1 MDEYR
6 VSTCCLAF
14 ASCLMDRWRIG
25 DKDGDKRERWSLEIK
40 LFFSS
45 YNPFLLRFTIAHKM
59 KKVKEVL
66 TNIEKEGCGTLD
78 LVPQDT
84 SMWADEV
91 ARNQATISPTNG
103 GIDIIRMVG
112 RDTEK
117 KKLIKLLKS
126 EADEVV
132 SIIPI
137 PNQFFFDSRT
147 KTFDLRVWV
156 YVSKKFDLQRIGE
169 IIISTVSRSTSIEP
183 SEWYITLKDGNL
195 QSITEMLKSMLPT
208 KKYLIVLDDMWEEGV
223 DNLEKLKHM
232 LQYGRKGSKIILT
245 TRMQHVVDKLD
256 IVALA
261 SQGIIRPV
269 RKSDQINLSIL
280 SDDDCWN
287 VMRQTPFWQDEDLCG
302 LEAIGRQIAKKCA
315 GLPLLARSLGFL
327 LSQHKSTAA
336 WEDIMDKKIILGME
350 ENTLLQEPLERLMLS
365 YYYMPLKFKLCFT
378 YCAVYAKGFT
388 IASDNLI
395 QQWRALGYI
404 QSIVD
409 GKHCVDYL
417 LGMSFLQISKTS
429 PNAPEDAEGPIKVTM
444 HDLVYDLAT
453 IILGQQLI
461 AINDPKELT
470 QNSLEKNY
478 CRHMQFINYQKHKI
492 RSLHF
497 TECDRL
503 QLQDKSFSKCKYLRV
518 LDISECS
525 IQGKSVPSN
534 ISLPSSIHQLMLLRY
549 LDASGLPIT
558 SLPKSLHKLQNMQT
572 LILSNCALET
582 LPNNIG
588 SLLNLCYL
596 DLSGNSS
603 LNKLPVSF
611 GELSALWFLN
621 LSACS
626 KFYELPESIGNLI
639 SLRHLD
645 MSGCNVLQKLPDKF
659 GTLPNLLFLNL
670 SSCSKLVKQPDSIN
684 IKSLEHLNLSS
695 CHQLQS
701 LPNNFGNLENLMF
714 LNLSDCYNA
723 HMLPESFCRLKHLK
737 DLDLSDCHDLKELP
751 KCFGNLSELH
761 SLNLTSC
768 SKLQSLPESFGGMSK
783 LKRLDLSYCIRLEN
797 LPSSFRSLKLQV
809 LYMLNL
815 HELPEG
821 ISNMTS
827 LIKFEVHTVKGW
839 DIDFFGTPSILRLPY
854 RVVEHIVHEVHE
866 VGYWP
871 HSSIVSIGKLACQ
884 HLRINHLEKVKHS
897 EDAERAKL
905 RDNADLQKLC
915 LSWGHEDMT
924 ENKRDAEVLENLIPP
939 RTLEGFTLRACD
951 AVPQLGMLPNLR
963 LLLIIL
969 IPNITKIRKEFYGEK
984 GACKRLRVIQL
995 YGLKNME
1002 ECWTTRSGEEGD
1014 DFLIPNL
1021 HMLDI
1026 WDCPKLKFL
1035 SYPPKSMYWDLTYGD
1050 EVLPPMHEF
1059 GRLSSSTLPFE
1070 AKIRSKSFTTDKWDQ
1085 LQHLATLEEL
1095 SVTGF
1100 HSSLASFP
1108 EATPWLLLYLP
1119 NLEILPEWLGQLIA
1133 LEELFIWSPPKLT
1146 CFPESIWNLTTLK
1159 RLSIRD
1165 YPRQV
1170 KRCKGEDAHKI
1181 SRIPEVEFDY

>member
-1 MDEYR
+1 MEELTEEEHKSNLVAEEHFKVRFLKGFKKNRGGFVKR
-6 VSTCCLAF
+6 VEEFVMPSF
-14 ASCLMDRWRIG
+14 
-25 DKDGDKRERWSLEIK
+25 K
-40 LFFSS
+40 LS
-45 YNPFLLRFTIAHKM
+45 N
-59 KKVKEVL
+59 
-66 TNIEKEGCGTLD
+66 NQIEE
-78 LVPQDT
+78 
-84 SMWADEV
+84 
-91 ARNQATISPTNG
+91 
-103 GIDIIRMVG
+103 
-112 RDTEK
+112 
-117 KKLIKLLKS
+117 
-126 EADEVV
+126 
-132 SIIPI
+132 I
-137 PNQFFFDSRT
+137 PNLIGYANACIRYT
-147 KTFDLRVWV
+147 LR
-156 YVSKKFDLQRIGE
+156 
-169 IIISTVSRSTSIEP
+169 IS
-183 SEWYITLKDGNL
+183 
-195 QSITEMLKSMLPT
+195 
-208 KKYLIVLDDMWEEGV
+208 
-223 DNLEKLKHM
+223 
-232 LQYGRKGSKIILT
+232 
-245 TRMQHVVDKLD
+245 
-256 IVALA
+256 A
-261 SQGIIRPV
+261 
-269 RKSDQINLSIL
+269 
-280 SDDDCWN
+280 
-287 VMRQTPFWQDEDLCG
+287 
-302 LEAIGRQIAKKCA
+302 
-315 GLPLLARSLGFL
+315 
-327 LSQHKSTAA
+327 
-336 WEDIMDKKIILGME
+336 
-350 ENTLLQEPLERLMLS
+350 
-365 YYYMPLKFKLCFT
+365 
-378 YCAVYAKGFT
+378 
-388 IASDNLI
+388 
-395 QQWRALGYI
+395 
-404 QSIVD
+404 
-409 GKHCVDYL
+409 
-417 LGMSFLQISKTS
+417 
-429 PNAPEDAEGPIKVTM
+429 
-444 HDLVYDLAT
+444 
-453 IILGQQLI
+453 
-461 AINDPKELT
+461 
-470 QNSLEKNY
+470 
-478 CRHMQFINYQKHKI
+478 
-492 RSLHF
+492 
-497 TECDRL
+497 
-503 QLQDKSFSKCKYLRV
+503 
-518 LDISECS
+518 
-525 IQGKSVPSN
+525 KSVPSN

-659 GTLPNLLFLNL
+659 GTLPNLLLLNL

-695 CHQLQS
+695 CHQLQG

-714 LNLSDCYNA
+714 LNLSDYYNA

-737 DLDLSDCHDLKELP
+737 DLDLSDYHDLKEIP

-797 LPSSFRSLKLQV
+797 LPSSFHSLKLQV

-827 LIKFEVHTVKGW
+827 LIKFEVHSVKGW

-854 RVVEHIVHEVHE
+854 RVVERSVHEVHE

-897 EDAERAKL
+897 EDVERAKL

-939 RTLEGFTLRACD
+939 RTLEGFTLRGYMGTNLPKWMLEISSYLPYLTSIKLMNLACD
-951 AVPQLGMLPNLR
+951 VVPQLGMLPNLR

-1035 SYPPKSMYWDLTYGD
+1035 SYPPKSMYWDLTDGD

-1070 AKIRSKSFTTDKWDQ
+1070 AKIRSKSFTTDKWDR

-1095 SVTGF
+1095 SVTSF

-1108 EATPWLLLYLP
+1108 EATPCFPSLKRLHLMLP
-1119 NLEILPEWLGQLIA
+1119 SLEILPERLGQLIT
-1133 LEELFIWSPPKLT
+1133 LEKIIIRGSP
-1146 CFPESIWNLTTLK
+1146 NLTSLPQSIRNLTALK
-1159 RLSIRD
+1159 RLEIGS
-1165 YPRQV
+1165 
-1170 KRCKGEDAHKI
+1170 
-1181 SRIPEVEFDY
+1181 

>member
-1 MDEYR
+1 
-6 VSTCCLAF
+6 
-14 ASCLMDRWRIG
+14 
-25 DKDGDKRERWSLEIK
+25 
-40 LFFSS
+40 
-45 YNPFLLRFTIAHKM
+45 
-59 KKVKEVL
+59 
-66 TNIEKEGCGTLD
+66 
-78 LVPQDT
+78 
-84 SMWADEV
+84 
-91 ARNQATISPTNG
+91 
-103 GIDIIRMVG
+103 
-112 RDTEK
+112 
-117 KKLIKLLKS
+117 
-126 EADEVV
+126 
-132 SIIPI
+132 
-137 PNQFFFDSRT
+137 
-147 KTFDLRVWV
+147 
-156 YVSKKFDLQRIGE
+156 
-169 IIISTVSRSTSIEP
+169 
-183 SEWYITLKDGNL
+183 
-195 QSITEMLKSMLPT
+195 MLKSMLPT

-256 IVALA
+256 IGALA

-287 VMRQTPFWQDEDLCG
+287 VMRQTPFWQGEDLCG
-302 LEAIGRQIAKKCA
+302 LEPIGRQIAKKCA

-327 LSQHKSTAA
+327 LSQHKSTEA
-336 WEDIMDKKIILGME
+336 WEDIRDKKIIL
-350 ENTLLQEPLERLMLS
+350 
-365 YYYMPLKFKLCFT
+365 
-378 YCAVYAKGFT
+378 VYAKGFT

-404 QSIVD
+404 QSIID

-429 PNAPEDAEGPIKVTM
+429 QNAPEDAEGPIKVTM

-461 AINDPKELT
+461 ALNDPKELT

-478 CRHMQFINYQKHKI
+478 CRHMQFINYQKQSIDRKKIPSKI
-492 RSLHF
+492 RSHHF

-611 GELSALWFLN
+611 GELSGLWFLN

-659 GTLPNLLFLNL
+659 GSLPNLLFLNL
-670 SSCSKLVKQPDSIN
+670 SSCSKLVKLPDSIN

-695 CHQLQS
+695 CHQLQG

-737 DLDLSDCHDLKELP
+737 DLDLSDCHDIKELP

-768 SKLQSLPESFGGMSK
+768 SKLQSLPEPFGGLSK

-809 LYMLNL
+809 LYMWNL

-827 LIKFEVHTVKGW
+827 LIKFEVHSVKGW

-854 RVVEHIVHEVHE
+854 RVVEHSVHELNE
-866 VGYWP
+866 VGYGP

-939 RTLEGFTLRACD
+939 RTLQGFALRGYMGTNFPKWMLEISSYLPYLTSIKLMNLACD
-951 AVPQLGMLPNLR
+951 AIPPLGMLPNLR

-969 IPNITKIRKEFYGEK
+969 IPNIRKIGKEFYGEK

-995 YGLKNME
+995 YGLKNLE

-1021 HMLDI
+1021 HMLDV

-1035 SYPPKSMYWDLTYGD
+1035 PYPPKSMYWDLT
-1050 EVLPPMHEF
+1050 
-1059 GRLSSSTLPFE
+1059 
-1070 AKIRSKSFTTDKWDQ
+1070 
-1085 LQHLATLEEL
+1085 
-1095 SVTGF
+1095 
-1100 HSSLASFP
+1100 
-1108 EATPWLLLYLP
+1108 
-1119 NLEILPEWLGQLIA
+1119 
-1133 LEELFIWSPPKLT
+1133 
-1146 CFPESIWNLTTLK
+1146 
-1159 RLSIRD
+1159 
-1165 YPRQV
+1165 
-1170 KRCKGEDAHKI
+1170 
-1181 SRIPEVEFDY
+1181 